1 MSNAK
6 YEALKALFKKEK
18 AQKEDGGKRK
28 RGDMYPFWQME
39 VNKKAVVRILP
50 DKNQDNP
57 YMFYTDKLEHTLSI
71 NGKDERIPC
80 LSMYTEKCPICDL
93 SRQFYKA
100 EGKESKQG
108 KYYYRKKTALVR
120 VLVIEDPLPADEDT
134 GENCV
139 GKVMNTQ
146 FSFQLMEKIKEEIG
160 SDALEGDI
168 PWDMQEGY
176 NFTIKKTPQGEHGTY
191 AIGSGFARKQSA
203 IDSELADTIELIDL
217 ETLLPKN
224 PGHEFVQRKLNSHM
238 NGEDDAGDGD
248 DGDGDPEPET
258 VKVTKVTESGD
269 DAEPSKTTKV
279 TKVEEPVV
287 DPDDDGDIL
296 EQIRRNRKGK

>member
-1 MSNAK
+1 MSNTK

-39 VNKKAVVRILP
+39 LNKQAVVRILP
-50 DKNQDNP
+50 DKNSDNP

-80 LSMYTEKCPICDL
+80 LSMYGEKCPICEV
-93 SRQFYKA
+93 SRQYYKA

-108 KYYYRKKTALVR
+108 KYYYRKKTSLVR
-120 VLVIEDPLPADEDT
+120 ILVIEDPLPNDEDT

-139 GKVMNTQ
+139 GKVLNTQ

-160 SDALEGDI
+160 SDALEGDM
-168 PWDMQEGY
+168 PWDMKEGY
-176 NFTIKKTPQGEHGTY
+176 NFKIKKTPQGEHGTY
-191 AIGSGFARKQSA
+191 AIGSGFVRKQSA
-203 IDSELADTIELIDL
+203 IDSELADSIELIDL

-224 PGHEFVQRKLNSHM
+224 PGHEFVQRKLSAHL
-238 NGEDDAGDGD
+238 NGDED
-248 DGDGDPEPET
+248 
-258 VKVTKVTESGD
+258 SGD
-269 DAEPSKTTKV
+269 EGSGDEDSGDEIVTATSASKETKETAKPSA
-279 TKVEEPVV
+279 KVEAPIL
-287 DPDDDGDIL
+287 DDDDDDDDIL
-296 EQIRRNRKGK
+296 AQIRKNRKGK